1 MQSSS
6 NSKQDALLDQPN
18 GIEHAADTTILDTIA
33 PKKTTSK
40 HVSKV
45 SQTRANGTPKAAHAM
60 KDRHG
65 QLPPRTAKDILDA
78 AAPETIPLQPTPPP
92 DLETTS
98 RRGKS
103 KGAPKTPAPKQITK
117 AKPTKAKANGKS
129 KMSIDALLSGGSF
142 TTPQSTQEQ
151 DLSLAEWETLPVSP
165 SLGTSDPGLDE
176 LDAGD
181 LSYPMITSTP
191 LPNVGNTPLFLPSS
205 SQVPLASQIRKISA
219 PESDGEEEEEVENT
233 VKDLSRQSSRQTSA
247 AYRRLTDIA
256 RQPLFAQEL
265 VVQPPRFAKG
275 RIDKLKLYGSSQ
287 QKEEDSSSGSDS
299 DSDKATPSH
308 IPPSKRAGIAKT
320 PR

>member
-1 MQSSS
+1 
-6 NSKQDALLDQPN
+6 
-18 GIEHAADTTILDTIA
+18 
-33 PKKTTSK
+33 
-40 HVSKV
+40 
-45 SQTRANGTPKAAHAM
+45 M

-65 QLPPRTAKDILDA
+65 QLPPRTAKDILN
-78 AAPETIPLQPTPPP
+78 AAPPVTTPLQPTPPP

-103 KGAPKTPAPKQITK
+103 KGPPKTPAPKQTSK

-129 KMSIDALLSGGSF
+129 KMSIDALLSKDSSF

-165 SLGTSDPGLDE
+165 SLATDPGLDE
-176 LDAGD
+176 LEAGD

-191 LPNVGNTPLFLPSS
+191 LPNVDNTPLFLPSS

-219 PESDGEEEEEVENT
+219 RESDGEEEEEVENT
-233 VKDLSRQSSRQTSA
+233 VKDHSRQSSRQTSA

-256 RQPLFAQEL
+256 RQPLFTQEL

-308 IPPSKRAGIAKT
+308 IPPSKRAGMAKT